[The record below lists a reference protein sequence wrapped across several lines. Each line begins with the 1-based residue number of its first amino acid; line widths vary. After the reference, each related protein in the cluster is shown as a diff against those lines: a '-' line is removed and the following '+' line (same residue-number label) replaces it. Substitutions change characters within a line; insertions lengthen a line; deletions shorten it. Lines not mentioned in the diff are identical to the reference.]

1 MKTKR
6 ILAGVLACAAVFGS
20 VMPTVSA
27 DNSLA
32 PTLMG
37 DVNTDET
44 VDISDVILL
53 SRYTAEDTKITVTK
67 QGLANADLNADGK
80 YTAED
85 VTKIIRKIAMLDEP
99 YRSGSKDLMEGIT
112 ASANFEGLDADDAYT
127 LAQTKFSLN
136 LLKQNMVKADQKE
149 TNPLL
154 SPLSAVF
161 ALGMTAN
168 GAKGDTLTGMEDA
181 LGGLPIDTLNRYLYT
196 QRNIL
201 NAGDNIK
208 LANAIWFRDDGTREL
223 PLESFLTCNADC
235 YDAGLFAAPFDETT
249 LDDVNGFVN
258 ENTAGRISKILDEIS
273 EYDRM
278 YLVNA
283 LTFDGQWGTPYEK
296 YQVIPD
302 EVFTAYDG
310 TENSINAMYSSEV
323 YHYLEDENATGF
335 VKWYEGGDYC
345 FAALLPN
352 EGVDIYDY
360 VNGLDAEGFSAMLKK
375 GMTESIPENW
385 TLHTMIPKFKLD
397 YGCSM
402 ADSLKAMGMET
413 AFDDQTADFSNMFE
427 HALRDGVHIAN
438 VIQKTHIEV
447 SEAGTKAAA
456 ATIVIMEDSSCVLPE
471 KTVDKYVYLDRP
483 FVYMIMDAN
492 TAVPVFIGM
501 VTNLDGCS
509 E

>member
-1 MKTKR
+1 MKNTKL
-6 ILAGVLACAAVFGS
+6 LAGLLACAALFNTAV
-20 VMPTVSA
+20 PTVSA
-27 DNSLA
+27 EEPLA
-32 PTLMG
+32 PTIMG
-37 DVNTDET
+37 DVNTDAV

-53 SRYTAEDTKITVTK
+53 SRYAAEDKNVTVTK
-67 QGLANADLNADGK
+67 QGLANADLDEDGK
-80 YTAED
+80 FTSGD
-85 VTKIIRKIAMLDEP
+85 VTKILRIIAKLDGP
-99 YRSGSKDLMEGIT
+99 SRSGSKNLMEGIT

-136 LLKQNMVKADQKE
+136 LLKQSMVHEDEKE
-149 TNPLL
+149 ENALI

-258 ENTAGRISKILDEIS
+258 ENTAGRISKILDKIGEF
-273 EYDRM
+273 DRM
-278 YLVNA
+278 YLINA
-283 LTFDGQWGTPYEK
+283 LTFDGEWGTPYEK
-296 YQVIPD
+296 YQVTPD

-310 TENSINAMYSSEV
+310 TENSINAMYSSKV

-360 VNGLDAEGFSAMLKK
+360 VNGLDTEGFSAMLKK

-385 TLHTMIPKFKLD
+385 ILHTVIPKFKLD

-456 ATIVIMEDSSCVLPE
+456 ATIVIMEDNSCVLPE
-471 KTVDKYVYLDRP
+471 ETVDKYVYLDRP